1 MPYVVEPMQIED
13 VDEVV
18 EIEREAFNL
27 PWPAHAYRR
36 ELREN
41 RLSRYVVVKWVEPA
55 GNQTPAQES
64 SRAPA
69 EPRREGAAR
78 RPPSGVRRVVEQV
91 LKPFGWAE
99 STTAQLSGHLMGY
112 AGMWL
117 MLDEAHITTIGV
129 RRISRGHGLGELLLA
144 NLIEQAM
151 EMGALRVTLEVRVS
165 NIVAQNLYRKYAFHE
180 EGIRRRYYS
189 DNGED
194 ALIMT
199 TDRIDSPEYQ
209 KRFAELKQALAEKIK
224 RIESTPP
231 EALS

>member
-1 MPYVVEPMQIED
+1 MQIED

-18 EIEREAFNL
+18 EIERECFNL

-41 RLSRYVVVKWVEPA
+41 RLSRYVVVRWVEPTDEKA
-55 GNQTPAQES
+55 
-64 SRAPA
+64 A
-69 EPRREGAAR
+69 ETEGAEAAAEAGRDGTSR
-78 RPPSGVRRVVEQV
+78 RSTSTMRRVVEQM
-91 LKPFGWAE
+91 LRPFGWSE
-99 STTAQLSGHLMGY
+99 SSEFSGDLLGY

-129 RRISRGHGLGELLLA
+129 RRIGRGHGLGEMLLQ

-151 EMGALRVTLEVRVS
+151 EMGAERVTLEVRVS
-165 NIVAQNLYRKYAFHE
+165 NVVAQNLYRKYGFHE

-199 TDRIDSPEYQ
+199 TDRIDTPEYQ
-209 KRFAELKQALAEKIK
+209 RRFAQLKKELAQRIK
-224 RIESTPP
+224 GIERVPP
-231 EALS
+231 ASLS